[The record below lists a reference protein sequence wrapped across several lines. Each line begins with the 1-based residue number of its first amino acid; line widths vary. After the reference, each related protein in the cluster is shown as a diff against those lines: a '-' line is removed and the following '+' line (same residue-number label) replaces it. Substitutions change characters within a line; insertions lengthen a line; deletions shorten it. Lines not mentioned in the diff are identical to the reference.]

1 MKSGRSQLDK
11 LRRTAAA
18 CSGLGT
24 TFARLVTLESPEN
37 PVCLVT
43 GPGLPESVWHGV
55 YGGAKVRP
63 GDVCEAITSDGVR
76 HPLRRSL
83 IWPRIAWR

>member
-1 MKSGRSQLDK
+1 MM
-11 LRRTAAA
+11 
-18 CSGLGT
+18 
-24 TFARLVTLESPEN
+24 TLETPEN
-37 PVCLVT
+37 PVCVVT

-76 HPLRRSL
+76 HPL
-83 IWPRIAWR
+83 